1 TNADIIIKI
10 HESELASLAM
20 DEYKGQ
26 IPENCY
32 HMEIVVS
39 PTDVTLPS
47 LYMPVDL
54 NNMTR
59 QQAMPF
65 MLATVPSSYWGKP
78 VNVVHIDGVMPQEA
92 LHQLEDEIMRLTGI
106 HRAHTH
112 HLGAKENPSTILFTQ
127 LLVAWPVLG
136 HIIALLQKLAGSDQ
150 NGSARLSG

>member
-1 TNADIIIKI
+1 
-10 HESELASLAM
+10 
-20 DEYKGQ
+20 
-26 IPENCY
+26 
-32 HMEIVVS
+32 
-39 PTDVTLPS
+39 
-47 LYMPVDL
+47 
-54 NNMTR
+54 
-59 QQAMPF
+59 
-65 MLATVPSSYWGKP
+65 